1 MKYVKTFEKFTNEFD
16 FEIGK
21 TYQYDDLPEEVQSD
35 IDVQFDEYGDE
46 QPEDYEWKFKLLPID
61 EIEEYVTKHF
71 GNEIEDVIE
80 EPYVQNLIK
89 DIKER
94 GLDYPSVGVEGNHR
108 ALVHWYLKKPLPY
121 LEPIYKRY

>member
-1 MKYVKTFEKFTNEFD
+1 MKYVKTFERFTNKFD

-21 TYQYDDLPEEVQSD
+21 IYQYDDLPEEVQSD
-35 IDVQFDEYGDE
+35 IDIQFDEYGDE
-46 QPEDYEWKFKLLPID
+46 QPEDYEWKFKLLPVD

-80 EPYVQNLIK
+80 EPYVQDLIK

-108 ALVHWYLKKPLPY
+108 ALVHWYLKNPLPY
-121 LEPIYKRY
+121 LEPIYKNY

>member
-1 MKYVKTFEKFTNEFD
+1 MKYVKTFENFTNKFD
-16 FEIGK
+16 FELGK

-46 QPEDYEWKFKLLPID
+46 QPEDYEWKFKLLPVD

-89 DIKER
+89 DIEER

-121 LEPIYKRY
+121 LEPIYKNY

>member
-1 MKYVKTFEKFTNEFD
+1 MKYVKTFEKFTNKFD
-16 FEIGK
+16 FELGK

-35 IDVQFDEYGDE
+35 IDIQFDEYGDE
-46 QPEDYEWKFKLLPID
+46 QPEDYEWKFKLLPVD

-80 EPYVQNLIK
+80 EPYVQDLIK

-121 LEPIYKRY
+121 LEPIYKNY

>member
-1 MKYVKTFEKFTNEFD
+1 MKYVKTFEKFTNKFD
-16 FEIGK
+16 FKIGK

-46 QPEDYEWKFKLLPID
+46 QPEDYEWKFKLLPVD
-61 EIEEYVTKHF
+61 EIEEYVTNHF
-71 GNEIEDVIE
+71 GYEIQDTID
-80 EPYVQNLIK
+80 EPYVQDLIK

-121 LEPIYKRY
+121 LEPIYKNY

>member
-16 FEIGK
+16 FEVGK

-46 QPEDYEWKFKLLPID
+46 QPEDYQWKFKLLPVD

-71 GNEIEDVIE
+71 GNEIEDIIE

-121 LEPIYKRY
+121 LEPIYKNY

>member
-21 TYQYDDLPEEVQSD
+21 TYQYDDLPEEVKSD

-46 QPEDYEWKFKLLPID
+46 QPEDYEWKFKLLPVD

-89 DIKER
+89 DIQER
-94 GLDYPSVGVEGNHR
+94 GLDYPSVGIEGNHR

-121 LEPIYKRY
+121 LEPIYKNY

>member
-46 QPEDYEWKFKLLPID
+46 QPEDYEWKFKLLPVD

-71 GNEIEDVIE
+71 GNEIEDIIE

-89 DIKER
+89 DIQER

-108 ALVHWYLKKPLPY
+108 ALVHWYLKRPLPY